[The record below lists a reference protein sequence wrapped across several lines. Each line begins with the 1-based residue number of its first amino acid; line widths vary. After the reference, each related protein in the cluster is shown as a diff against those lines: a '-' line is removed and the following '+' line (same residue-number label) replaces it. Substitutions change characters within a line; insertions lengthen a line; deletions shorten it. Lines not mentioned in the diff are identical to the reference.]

1 MKKIVSVLT
10 ALISVCVICVTAMAA
25 TSSPMKEIVPVRGT
39 VTITD
44 GETITI
50 NDSDT
55 FSKYLKITKTDTP
68 AEDLPGYSAIGAFDV
83 EFTGIT
89 SADVVLHV
97 PGVKAGDTVIVR
109 MYVNGEWVDVE
120 AEVVGDNEVRVKF
133 TQPGTYE
140 ILKVVSSNGN
150 NGNGNGS
157 DASGNNGTSGNT
169 TGTNTS
175 TKSPK
180 TGESNALPVAY
191 AVFALCVIAG
201 VAAGSKLRKK
211 A

>member
-25 TSSPMKEIVPVRGT
+25 TSSPMKEIVPVNGT
-39 VTITD
+39 VTTTD

-55 FSKYLKITKTDTP
+55 LSKYLKITKTDTP

-140 ILKVVSSNGN
+140 ILKAVSSNGN

-180 TGESNALPVAY
+180 TGESNALPAAY
-191 AVFALCVIAG
+191 AVFALCVVAG
-201 VAAGSKLRKK
+201 VTAGSKLRKK

>member
-1 MKKIVSVLT
+1 MKKIVSALT

-25 TSSPMKEIVPVRGT
+25 TSSPMKEIVPVNGT
-39 VTITD
+39 VTTTD

-133 TQPGTYE
+133 AQPGTYE

-150 NGNGNGS
+150 NGNGS

-169 TGTNTS
+169 TGTSTS
-175 TKSPK
+175 SKSPK
-180 TGESNALPVAY
+180 TGESNAFPAAC
-191 AVFALCVIAG
+191 AVFALCAAAAVT
-201 VAAGSKLRKK
+201 AGSKLRKK